1 MVCSELRLALKQEE
15 NRTQAYI
22 EQPGF
27 SLPVSNINMQYLGR
41 RRLTDLITM
50 LLALPSINL
59 KSHQFQEA
67 ALMCHQRPMLD
78 SPLQAAKLLKKL
90 MSRKINRS

>member
-1 MVCSELRLALKQEE
+1 MVCSELRLAETRK

-27 SLPVSNINMQYLGR
+27 SLPVSNINTRYLGR
-41 RRLTDLITM
+41 RILADLIT
-50 LLALPSINL
+50 NL

-67 ALMCHQRPMLD
+67 ALMYHQRPMLD
-78 SPLQAAKLLKKL
+78 SPLQAAKLLKQL
-90 MSRKINRS
+90 MS